1 MCDGVQIV
9 TPRLILRRM
18 TMADVPAL
26 HVALS
31 DPETMRYWSTL
42 PHQSIEPTEAWV
54 DGTISAVSAG
64 DADDFAVTRD
74 GEVIGKAGLWR
85 GEELGILIARAYWG
99 CGYGAEAVQA
109 VVARAFACGHPRIEA
124 DVDPRNTAC
133 LALLK
138 RAGFRQTGEAR
149 RTFQIGEEWTDSV
162 YLTLT
167 PNSGPAQF
175 CG

>member
-1 MCDGVQIV
+1 MSDSVQIV
-9 TPRLILRRM
+9 TSRLILRRM
-18 TMADVPAL
+18 TMADAAAL

-31 DPETMRYWSTL
+31 DAETMRYWSTL
-42 PHQSIEPTEAWV
+42 PHQSVEQTEAWV
-54 DGTISAVSAG
+54 AATIAAVSAG
-64 DADDFAVTRD
+64 DADDFAVTLD

-85 GEELGILIARAYWG
+85 AEELGILIGRAFWG
-99 CGYGAEAVQA
+99 RGYGAEAVQA
-109 VVARAFACGHPRIEA
+109 VATRTFARGIPRIEA

-133 LALLK
+133 LALL
-138 RAGFRQTGEAR
+138 RRIGFRQTREAKG
-149 RTFQIGEEWTDSV
+149 TFRVGEEWVDSV